1 MKKKRGTKFDET
13 ELCLGTKD
21 KDLNPYV
28 DFIDTTSQKVEEERN
43 FESDPLISKKKA
55 QNFRSSHERMSF
67 SYDLTLTHHEIQR
80 LFFFLG
86 DKTILAKKP
95 RNRKKR
101 KIQRSKRE
109 IKSLPDGEIGE
120 MGLT

>member
-1 MKKKRGTKFDET
+1 M
-13 ELCLGTKD
+13 
-21 KDLNPYV
+21 NPYV

-80 LFFFLG
+80 LFFFFG
-86 DKTILAKKP
+86 RQNHIGEETQKQ
-95 RNRKKR
+95 KKR

>member
-80 LFFFLG
+80 LFFFFWE
-86 DKTILAKKP
+86 TKP
-95 RNRKKR
+95 YWRRNPETEKEKD
-101 KIQRSKRE
+101 SE
-109 IKSLPDGEIGE
+109 E
-120 MGLT
+120 